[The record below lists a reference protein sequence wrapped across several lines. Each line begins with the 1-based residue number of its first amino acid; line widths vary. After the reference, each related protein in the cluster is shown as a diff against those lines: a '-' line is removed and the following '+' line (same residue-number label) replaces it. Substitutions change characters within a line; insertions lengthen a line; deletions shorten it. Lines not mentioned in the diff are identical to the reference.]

1 MQLGIDI
8 GGTTIGLG
16 LVQNGEI
23 VSKVTVPSFAPDA
36 TLEQTLEYL
45 CAQIQSVI
53 TPEVTRIG
61 IGVPT
66 LVDPQTGIVHDA
78 CNIPSWKEVPL
89 KQFLENRFWKTVRV
103 ENDANCFII
112 GAHALLCPTSRVTV
126 AITLGTGTGFGILFN
141 GKLFSGANC
150 GAGEIGSYPYN
161 GGVFENFC
169 SKQFFENRG
178 IGGKEA
184 GQAARAGD
192 PAILAMLKEFGEHM
206 GRLISL
212 VMYAYDPDSIVI
224 GGGIAHL
231 SPYFEKSMME
241 TLRAEYLYG
250 SSLDRLQIY
259 YLPDGDAALLGASLL
274 Q

>member
-8 GGTTIGLG
+8 GGTTINLG
-16 LVQNGEI
+16 LVRDGAI
-23 VSKVTVPSFAPDA
+23 VQKVTVPSFPPEA
-36 TLEQTLEYL
+36 TLEQTLDYL
-45 CAQIQSVI
+45 ATQIQSLM

-66 LVDPQTGIVHDA
+66 LVDPVTGIVHDA

-89 KQFLENRFWKTVRV
+89 KQYLEDRFWKTVRV

-112 GAHALLCPTSRVTV
+112 GAHAMLCPTSRVTV
-126 AITLGTGTGFGILFN
+126 GITLGTGTGFGILMN

-150 GAGEIGSYPYN
+150 GAGEIGSFPYN

-178 IGGKEA
+178 WGGKQA
-184 GQAARAGD
+184 SQAAQNGNQKV
-192 PAILAMLKEFGEHM
+192 LEMFEEFGMHM
-206 GRLISL
+206 GKLLSL
-212 VMYAYDPDSIVI
+212 VMYAYDPDCIVI
-224 GGGIAHL
+224 GGGIAHSAPL
-231 SPYFEKSMME
+231 FEKAMLE

-250 SSLDRLQIY
+250 SSLDRLQIH
-259 YLPDGDAALLGASLL
+259 YLPDGDAAMLGASLL
-274 Q
+274 